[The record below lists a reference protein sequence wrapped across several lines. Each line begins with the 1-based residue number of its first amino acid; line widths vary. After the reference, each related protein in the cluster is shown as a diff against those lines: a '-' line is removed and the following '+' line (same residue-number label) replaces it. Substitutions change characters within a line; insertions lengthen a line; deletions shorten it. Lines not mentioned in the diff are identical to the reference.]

1 MSGAMDETP
10 IRILVIEDDA
20 ELRGVLVT
28 VLETEGYQVTAAE
41 DGLRAVQAAQ
51 QAGFDL
57 VVADIRMQG
66 MDGLEAL
73 EAIQNQQPD
82 VRSLVV
88 TGYSTEGDS
97 IRAIRLGVSEYL
109 TKPFRLESFLDAINA
124 IVAKRRQALERRAER
139 DRLRSTLLWATRLVA
154 SYADR
159 YAHGERASLL
169 ETAELACRVA
179 RRMGFSQIAQ
189 EQVQLATLLVGLDVN
204 LSAAL
209 APGELVPSVPPAIV
223 AILANLEERWDGQG
237 GPAGLSGEQIPAES
251 RLVAAV
257 LATRTSSLQALG
269 AADPGRFDPAVLQAL
284 TEPDQAADQPVGL
297 HPSHRRGL
305 LSLARAFEEV
315 GNVAAAAE
323 AYRAVTRHG
332 PACREQVEGLV
343 GLFRMETGAAARDLA
358 EKALH
363 QAEQVG
369 PWTLSWAAL
378 QLGLAARRTY
388 PDDAARWV
396 RLAGRLCAQMD
407 DVRGQAQAAL
417 ALAAICPEVG
427 QESLH
432 SAAAVLLRAENR
444 STLTGLVEGILPYLL
459 RQQAL
464 SEPLARLA
472 RKSMREVPGAVRRL
486 IRQGELPC
494 QSRLHAL
501 ELLKAMGADAPVAA
515 LEALSQDLE
524 PEVQR
529 AASLQLQASHSSHGA
544 PLLRIFSLGPFEVFR
559 GDERVR
565 EDEWK
570 TQKNKYLLALLA
582 SLNGQPMAQQSILQL
597 FWPEDPEKGKQSL
610 YWATA
615 VLRQVLASFH
625 PDFKKTV
632 VRRSQCLSLNPEV
645 ARWHDLEEVQ
655 RVAALS
661 KERLSRGEWQ
671 GHRSLLEL
679 YRGPYLEGYHQDWV
693 EPMRTRI
700 SREVGTA
707 LLGVAELALS
717 QSQHQ
722 TALEFASRLVDI
734 EPLNT
739 EAGLAFMKALSGL
752 GRYDQVV
759 SYYRGLRRQ
768 LTYQDRQPP
777 IAMVETYE
785 RAKLSV

>member
-1 MSGAMDETP
+1 
-10 IRILVIEDDA
+10 
-20 ELRGVLVT
+20 
-28 VLETEGYQVTAAE
+28 
-41 DGLRAVQAAQ
+41 
-51 QAGFDL
+51 
-57 VVADIRMQG
+57 
-66 MDGLEAL
+66 
-73 EAIQNQQPD
+73 
-82 VRSLVV
+82 
-88 TGYSTEGDS
+88 
-97 IRAIRLGVSEYL
+97 
-109 TKPFRLESFLDAINA
+109 
-124 IVAKRRQALERRAER
+124 
-139 DRLRSTLLWATRLVA
+139 
-154 SYADR
+154 
-159 YAHGERASLL
+159 
-169 ETAELACRVA
+169 
-179 RRMGFSQIAQ
+179 
-189 EQVQLATLLVGLDVN
+189 
-204 LSAAL
+204 
-209 APGELVPSVPPAIV
+209 
-223 AILANLEERWDGQG
+223 
-237 GPAGLSGEQIPAES
+237 
-251 RLVAAV
+251 
-257 LATRTSSLQALG
+257 
-269 AADPGRFDPAVLQAL
+269 
-284 TEPDQAADQPVGL
+284 
-297 HPSHRRGL
+297 
-305 LSLARAFEEV
+305 
-315 GNVAAAAE
+315 
-323 AYRAVTRHG
+323 
-332 PACREQVEGLV
+332 
-343 GLFRMETGAAARDLA
+343 
-358 EKALH
+358 
-363 QAEQVG
+363 
-369 PWTLSWAAL
+369 
-378 QLGLAARRTY
+378 
-388 PDDAARWV
+388 
-396 RLAGRLCAQMD
+396 
-407 DVRGQAQAAL
+407 
-417 ALAAICPEVG
+417 
-427 QESLH
+427 
-432 SAAAVLLRAENR
+432 
-444 STLTGLVEGILPYLL
+444 LTGLVEGILPYLL

-655 RVAALS
+655 RVATLS

-717 QSQHQ
+717 HSQHQ